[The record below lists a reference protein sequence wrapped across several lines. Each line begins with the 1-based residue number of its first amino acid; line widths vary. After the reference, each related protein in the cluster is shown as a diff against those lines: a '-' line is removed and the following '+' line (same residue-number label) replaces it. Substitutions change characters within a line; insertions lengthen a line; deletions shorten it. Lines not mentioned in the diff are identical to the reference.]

1 MKSLKLKSK
10 LLLMSLIPV
19 LIISIA
25 LLLLVNHQMRQSG
38 QEEIERVRASMMDA
52 KREALLHHVE
62 IAMTSVKPYLQAT
75 QPTPQQLESARA
87 VLRSMRFGPDGY
99 MFVFDQLGNTLVHG
113 MSPQLEGRNL
123 YDLADPEGVR
133 LVRDLI
139 QQGLNG
145 GGYVA
150 YIWDEPTRNGLTP
163 KLSYAE
169 SMLGSQWILG
179 TGFYIDDVAEAVAV
193 QQSILDAQVTQTLN
207 RILFSALLIIV
218 VACIVVLVIAQRIV
232 RPAQQTSKALKD
244 IAEGE
249 GDLTKRLDVISD
261 DEIGQVSK
269 EFNVFTDKIHQLVT
283 EVKASIESLSE
294 STEVMKVVV
303 SRSHEDASLQ
313 QSETTQVAAA
323 IHEMSAAVEEVAGS
337 ASKAASAAL
346 EADKEAVDGQKVVSH
361 TIKVINR
368 LANDVNQAADV
379 IERLGNNAEEI
390 GSVISVINNIADQT
404 NLLALNAAIE
414 AARAGEHGRGF
425 AVVADEVRT
434 LANRTQQS
442 TEEIQQMINTLQDGT
457 RDAVTVMKRSRETTQ
472 ETVNLAAQANESLDR
487 ITRSVGTITE
497 MNTQI
502 ASAAEEQTA
511 VANEVSQSIQ
521 KIADTAEHGQRNTD
535 ELADTSNRITLLQ
548 QRLNSLVAR
557 FRI

>member
-1 MKSLKLKSK
+1 MKSMKLKSK
-10 LLLMSLIPV
+10 LLLMSLLPV

-25 LLLLVNHQMRQSG
+25 LLLLVHHQMRQSG
-38 QEEIERVRASMMDA
+38 AEEIERVRDSLMDS

-62 IAMTSVKPYLQAT
+62 IAITAVKPYLSSANPST
-75 QPTPQQLESARA
+75 QQLDAARA
-87 VLRSMRFGPDGY
+87 ILRSMRFGPDGY
-99 MFVFDQLGNTLVHG
+99 MFVFDQSGNTLVHG

-123 YDLADPEGVR
+123 YDLADPKGVR

-139 QQGLNG
+139 QEGLKG

-169 SMLGSQWILG
+169 AMLGNQWILG
-179 TGFYIDDVAEAVAV
+179 TGFYIDDVDEAVAA
-193 QQSILDAQVTQTLN
+193 QQAILDAQVSQTLM
-207 RILFSALLIIV
+207 RIFFSALLILAL
-218 VACIVVLVIAQRIV
+218 ACIAVLFIGQRIV
-232 RPAQQTSKALKD
+232 RPAEQTSKALKD

-249 GDLTKRLDVISD
+249 GDLTKRLEVISD
-261 DEIGQVSK
+261 DEIGQVAK
-269 EFNVFTDKIHQLVT
+269 EFNVFTDKIHQLVR
-283 EVKASIESLSE
+283 EVKVSIESLSE

-303 SRSHEDASLQ
+303 SRSHEDSSLQ

-337 ASKAASAAL
+337 AAKAASSAL
-346 EADKEAVDGQKVVSH
+346 EADKEARAGQQVVSQ
-361 TIKVINR
+361 TISAINR
-368 LANDVNQAADV
+368 LANDVNRAADV
-379 IERLGNNAEEI
+379 IEHLGNNAEAI

-442 TEEIQQMINTLQDGT
+442 TEEIQQMINALQEGT
-457 RDAVTVMKRSRETTQ
+457 RDAVSVMKRSRETTN
-472 ETVNLAAQANESLDR
+472 ETVDLAAQANDSLNT
-487 ITRSVGTITE
+487 IAYSVGTITE

-521 KIADTAEHGQRNTD
+521 KIADTAEHGKRNTD
-535 ELADTSNRITLLQ
+535 ELADTSDRITVLQ
-548 QRLNSLVAR
+548 QRLNTLVAR

>member
-10 LLLMSLIPV
+10 LLLMAV
-19 LIISIA
+19 LPMLMITLA
-25 LLLLVNHQMRQSG
+25 LLLLVNFQMREAG
-38 QEEIERVRASMMDA
+38 HEEIERVRDSMMAD

-62 IAMTSVKPYLQAT
+62 IAITSVKPYLNEAN
-75 QPTPQQLESARA
+75 PSEAQLEAAKA

-99 MFVFDQLGNTLVHG
+99 MFVFDQRGSTLVHG

-123 YDLADPEGVR
+123 YDLTDPEGVF

-139 QQGLNG
+139 REGLAG

-169 SMLGSQWILG
+169 AMLGNQWILG
-179 TGFYIDDVAEAVAV
+179 TGFYIDDIDVAVAA
-193 QQSILDAQVTQTLN
+193 QQALLDAQVNQTLTKI
-207 RILFSALLIIV
+207 ILSALLILV
-218 VACIVVLVIAQRIV
+218 LACVTVWIIGSRIV
-232 RPAQQTSKALKD
+232 RPAQQTSSALKD

-249 GDLTKRLDVISD
+249 GDLTRRLEVVSQ
-261 DEIGQVSK
+261 DEIGQVAQ
-269 EFNVFTDKIHQLVT
+269 EFNLFTDKIQLLVR
-283 EVKASIESLSE
+283 EVKESVEALTE
-294 STEVMKVVV
+294 STEVMKIVVT
-303 SRSHEDASLQ
+303 RSHEDSMLQ

-337 ASKAASAAL
+337 ASRAAAAAL
-346 EADKEAVDGQKVVSH
+346 EADREAADGQKVVSQ
-361 TIKVINR
+361 TIDAINR
-368 LANDVNQAADV
+368 LAADVNQAADV
-379 IERLGNNAEEI
+379 IEQLGANAEQI
-390 GSVISVINNIADQT
+390 GTVVSVIKNIADQT

-434 LANRTQQS
+434 LANRTQES
-442 TEEIQQMINTLQDGT
+442 TDEIQQMIDALQTGT
-457 RDAVTVMKRSRETTQ
+457 RDAVAVMQRSRETTT
-472 ETVNLAAQANESLDR
+472 ETVQRAARANDSLDT

-521 KIADTAEHGQRNTD
+521 KIADTAEHGKRNAD
-535 ELADTSNRITLLQ
+535 ELSETSQRMTSLEK
-548 QRLNSLVAR
+548 RLNQLVTR

>member
-10 LLLMSLIPV
+10 LLLMSLLPV
-19 LIISIA
+19 LMITVA
-25 LLLLVNHQMRQSG
+25 LLVLVLHQMRQSG
-38 QEEIERVRASMMDA
+38 AEEIERVRESMMDG

-62 IAMTSVKPYLQAT
+62 IAITSVKPYLRST
-75 QPTPQQLESARA
+75 HPTYEQLESAKA
-87 VLRSMRFGPDGY
+87 ILRSMRFGPDGY
-99 MFVFDQLGNTLVHG
+99 MFVFDQRGNTLVHG

-123 YDLADPEGVR
+123 YDLTDPEGVR
-133 LVRDLI
+133 LVRELI
-139 QQGLNG
+139 QEGLKG

-169 SMLGSQWILG
+169 PMLNNQWIIG
-179 TGFYIDDVAEAVAV
+179 TGFYIDDVDDAVAA
-193 QQSILDAQVTQTLN
+193 QQALLDQQVSQTLFSILLSAAI
-207 RILFSALLIIV
+207 ILV
-218 VACIVVLVIAQRIV
+218 VACVAVLIISQRMV

-249 GDLTKRLDVISD
+249 GDLTKRLEVVSQ

-269 EFNVFTDKIHQLVT
+269 EFNVFTDKIHQLVK
-283 EVKASIESLSE
+283 EVKGSIERLTE
-294 STEVMKVVV
+294 STEMMKVVL
-303 SRSHEDASLQ
+303 SRSHEDSSVQ

-337 ASKAASAAL
+337 ASKAASAAMD
-346 EADKEAVDGQKVVSH
+346 ADKEAKAGQKVVSQ
-361 TIKVINR
+361 TIKAINR
-368 LANDVNQAADV
+368 LATDVNRAADV
-379 IERLGNNAEEI
+379 IERLGSNTEEI

-442 TEEIQQMINTLQDGT
+442 TEEIQQMINALQTGT
-457 RDAVTVMKRSRETTQ
+457 RDAVEVMKLSREATL
-472 ETVNLAAQANESLDR
+472 ETVKLAAQANDSLNT
-487 ITRSVGTITE
+487 ITHSVGTITE

-521 KIADTAEHGQRNTD
+521 KIADTAEHGKRNAD
-535 ELADTSNRITLLQ
+535 DLAETSNRITELQ
-548 QRLNSLVAR
+548 QRLNSLVSR
-557 FRI
+557 FRV

>member
-1 MKSLKLKSK
+1 MKSMKLKSK
-10 LLLMSLIPV
+10 LLLMSLSPV

-38 QEEIERVRASMMDA
+38 AEEIERVRDSLMES

-62 IAMTSVKPYLQAT
+62 IAVTAVKPYLSSAN
-75 QPTPQQLESARA
+75 PTAQQLDSARA

-99 MFVFDQLGNTLVHG
+99 MFVFDQRGNTLVHG

-139 QQGLNG
+139 QEGLKG

-169 SMLGSQWILG
+169 SMLGNQWIVG
-179 TGFYIDDVAEAVAV
+179 TGFYIDDVDAAVAA
-193 QQSILDAQVTQTLN
+193 QQAILDAQVSQTLI
-207 RILFSALLIIV
+207 RISLSAVLILALACIAVLIIG
-218 VACIVVLVIAQRIV
+218 QRIV
-232 RPAQQTSKALKD
+232 RPAEQTSKALKD

-249 GDLTKRLDVISD
+249 GDLTKRLEVISD
-261 DEIGQVSK
+261 DEIGQVAQ
-269 EFNVFTDKIHQLVT
+269 EFNVFTDKIHQLVK

-303 SRSHEDASLQ
+303 SRSHEDSSLQ

-346 EADKEAVDGQKVVSH
+346 EADKEARAGQQVVGQ
-361 TIKVINR
+361 TIKAINR
-368 LANDVNQAADV
+368 LANDVNRAADV
-379 IERLGNNAEEI
+379 IEHLGNNAEAI

-442 TEEIQQMINTLQDGT
+442 TEEIQQMINALQEGT
-457 RDAVTVMKRSRETTQ
+457 RDAVSVMKRSRETTN
-472 ETVNLAAQANESLDR
+472 ETVDLAAKANDSLNT
-487 ITRSVGTITE
+487 ITFSVGTITE

-521 KIADTAEHGQRNTD
+521 KIADTAEHGKRNTD
-535 ELADTSNRITLLQ
+535 ELADTSDRITVLQ
-548 QRLNSLVAR
+548 QRLNTLVAR

>member
-10 LLLMSLIPV
+10 LLLMSLLPV
-19 LIISIA
+19 LMITLA
-25 LLLLVNHQMRQSG
+25 LLVLVHHQMRQSG
-38 QEEIERVRASMMDA
+38 AEEIERVRESMMDG

-62 IAMTSVKPYLQAT
+62 IAITSVKPYLSSAH
-75 QPTPQQLESARA
+75 PTVEQLDSAKA
-87 VLRSMRFGPDGY
+87 ILRSMRFGPDGY
-99 MFVFDQLGNTLVHG
+99 MFVFDQRGNTLVHG

-123 YDLADPEGVR
+123 YDITDPEGVR

-139 QQGLNG
+139 QEGLKG

-169 SMLGSQWILG
+169 PMLNNQWIIG
-179 TGFYIDDVAEAVAV
+179 TGFYIDDVDDAVAA
-193 QQSILDAQVTQTLN
+193 QQALLDQQVSQTLF
-207 RILFSALLIIV
+207 RILLSATIILV
-218 VACIVVLVIAQRIV
+218 VACVAVLIISQRMV

-249 GDLTKRLDVISD
+249 GDLTKRLEVVSQ

-269 EFNVFTDKIHQLVT
+269 EFNVFTDKIHQLVK
-283 EVKASIESLSE
+283 EVKGSIERLTE
-294 STEVMKVVV
+294 STEMMKVVV
-303 SRSHEDASLQ
+303 SRSHEDSSVQ

-337 ASKAASAAL
+337 ASKAASAAMD
-346 EADKEAVDGQKVVSH
+346 ADKEAKAGQQVVSQ
-361 TIKVINR
+361 TIKAINR
-368 LANDVNQAADV
+368 LATDVNRAADV
-379 IERLGNNAEEI
+379 IERLGSNTEEI

-442 TEEIQQMINTLQDGT
+442 TEEIQQMINALQTGT
-457 RDAVTVMKRSRETTQ
+457 RDAVEVMKLSREATL
-472 ETVNLAAQANESLDR
+472 ETVKLAAQANDSLNT
-487 ITRSVGTITE
+487 ITHSVGTITE

-521 KIADTAEHGQRNTD
+521 KIADTAEHGKRNAD
-535 ELADTSNRITLLQ
+535 DLAETSNRITELQ
-548 QRLNSLVAR
+548 QRLNSLVSR
-557 FRI
+557 FRV

>member
-1 MKSLKLKSK
+1 MKSMKLKSK
-10 LLLMSLIPV
+10 LLLMSLSPV

-38 QEEIERVRASMMDA
+38 AEEIERVRDSLMES

-62 IAMTSVKPYLQAT
+62 IAVTAVKPYLSSAN
-75 QPTPQQLESARA
+75 PTAQQLDSARA

-99 MFVFDQLGNTLVHG
+99 MFVFDQRGNTLVHG

-139 QQGLNG
+139 QEGLKG

-169 SMLGSQWILG
+169 AMLGNQWIVG
-179 TGFYIDDVAEAVAV
+179 TGFYIDDVDAAVAA
-193 QQSILDAQVTQTLN
+193 QQAILDAQVSQTLI
-207 RILFSALLIIV
+207 RISLSAVLILALACIAVLIIG
-218 VACIVVLVIAQRIV
+218 QRIV
-232 RPAQQTSKALKD
+232 RPAEQTSKALKD

-249 GDLTKRLDVISD
+249 GDLTKRLEVISD
-261 DEIGQVSK
+261 DEIGQVAQ
-269 EFNVFTDKIHQLVT
+269 EFNVFTDKIHQLVK

-303 SRSHEDASLQ
+303 SRSHEDSSLQ

-346 EADKEAVDGQKVVSH
+346 EADKEARAGQQVVGQ
-361 TIKVINR
+361 TIKAINR
-368 LANDVNQAADV
+368 LANDVNRAADV
-379 IERLGNNAEEI
+379 IEHLGNNAEAI

-442 TEEIQQMINTLQDGT
+442 TEEIQQMINALQEGT
-457 RDAVTVMKRSRETTQ
+457 RDAVSVMKRSRETTN
-472 ETVNLAAQANESLDR
+472 ETVDLAAKANDSLNT
-487 ITRSVGTITE
+487 ITFSVGTITE

-521 KIADTAEHGQRNTD
+521 KIADTAEHGKRNTD
-535 ELADTSNRITLLQ
+535 ELADTSDRITVLQ
-548 QRLNSLVAR
+548 QRLNTLVAR